1 MIPAERPKV
10 PRTPPEPLRREAS
23 DVLALTPRLWRIH
36 RTRGAHVVAW
46 NVLRSYGPLPSM
58 RYDPHPE
65 PVGEHRVG
73 VLYAA
78 SSLATAL
85 AETFQATRLI
95 DTISFGPQLTVWQPI
110 RALRLLDL
118 TGTWALRNQAAHALD
133 AAPRSVGRAWARTIA
148 VTWPDLD
155 GLWVASTM
163 TGEANAVLWSP
174 AADALPGAPEFSRPL
189 ADPTLYA
196 IIARIAATE
205 LAYGVD

>member
-1 MIPAERPKV
+1 MCSVANQA
-10 PRTPPEPLRREAS
+10 TW
-23 DVLALTPRLWRIH
+23 ALGTAWHTPRGGTLKVEH
-36 RTRGAHVVAW
+36 ARTRI
-46 NVLRSYGPLPSM
+46 
-58 RYDPHPE
+58 
-65 PVGEHRVG
+65 GE
-73 VLYAA
+73 
-78 SSLATAL
+78 
-85 AETFQATRLI
+85 ATRLI

-148 VTWPDLD
+148 ATWPDLD